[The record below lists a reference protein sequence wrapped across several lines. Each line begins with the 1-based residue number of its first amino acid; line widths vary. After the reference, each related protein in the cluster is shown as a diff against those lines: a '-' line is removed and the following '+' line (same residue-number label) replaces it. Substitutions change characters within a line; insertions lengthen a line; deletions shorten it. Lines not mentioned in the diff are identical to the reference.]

1 MVDDSMSK
9 IMCEGPIVVD
19 LLERCPL
26 STLTNPDS
34 VSL

>member
-1 MVDDSMSK
+1 MVDDSMTK
-9 IMCEGPIVVD
+9 CICEGPIVVS